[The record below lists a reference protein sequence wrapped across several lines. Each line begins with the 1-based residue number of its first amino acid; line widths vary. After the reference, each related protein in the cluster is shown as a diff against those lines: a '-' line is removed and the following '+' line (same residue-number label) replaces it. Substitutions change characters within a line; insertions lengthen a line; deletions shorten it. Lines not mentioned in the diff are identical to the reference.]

1 MKYFNAQSL
10 WQCLLSFYNQVTLFV
25 SNEFLTNLLET
36 FRTVFYLNVIFLKFD
51 KDKSFRIFCDWII
64 GFNRNIQ
71 ILSHNALRKSKE
83 FLLLNV
89 TAAPFY
95 WLLVYLLDVSNWSF
109 SETVLLYTKTCI
121 KAKGESINFRRS
133 VRFDTICTS

>member
-1 MKYFNAQSL
+1 MKY
-10 WQCLLSFYNQVTLFV
+10 LLSFYNQLTLFV
-25 SNEFLTNLLET
+25 SNQFLTNLLEL
-36 FRTVFYLNVIFLKFD
+36 FRTAFYFYVIFLKFD
-51 KDKSFRIFCDWII
+51 KDKSFRIFCEWII
-64 GFNRNIQ
+64 AFNRNIQ

-95 WLLVYLLDVSNWSF
+95 WLLVYLLDESNWSF

-121 KAKGESINFRRS
+121 KAEGESINLRRS